1 MLWIKTLAKQ
11 IETTSLGTAI
21 SQSAWMFPTIETI
34 HVIAIVLVVGSIA
47 ILDLRLLGLSWTRRP
62 VVEVAGEVL
71 PWTWSAFI
79 VAVLTGSLMFV
90 SAASKYAVNPPF
102 LLKMGLM
109 GLAGIN
115 MAVFHRISFPQADGW
130 MPGEKTP
137 AAARLAGALS
147 LVFWIAIVACGRLIG
162 FTTQ

>member
-11 IETTSLGTAI
+11 IETTPLGAAI
-21 SQSAWMFPTIETI
+21 SQSAWMFPTIETV
-34 HVIAIVLVVGSIA
+34 HVIAIALVVGSIA

-62 VVEVAGEVL
+62 VSEIADEIL
-71 PWTWSAFI
+71 PWTWTAFT

-102 LLKMGLM
+102 LIKMALM
-109 GLAGIN
+109 ALAGLN
-115 MAVFHRISFPQADGW
+115 MAVFHRVSFPRAALWDAR
-130 MPGEKTP
+130 PP

-147 LVFWIAIVACGRLIG
+147 LLFWIGIVACGRLIG